1 MTVLKEAESC
11 YFKSIKL
18 IVQGQLLYAEKQHR
32 YLSVPSSLHHGHD
45 DVLCGHEGQLMTDVS
60 LNDFGIDHQSL
71 CDVLQGTEDDVGC
84 QEGLGERDPPA
95 SSRGNEISKSV
106 AK

>member
-1 MTVLKEAESC
+1 MH
-11 YFKSIKL
+11 
-18 IVQGQLLYAEKQHR
+18 GRLLYTGKRHL

-71 CDVLQGTEDDVGC
+71 CDVLQGTEDDVSC
-84 QEGLGERDPPA
+84 QERLGEGDPPA
-95 SSRGNEISKSV
+95 HHQGGMKSAKVSQNRRKKSLHSQSSQTV
-106 AK
+106 Q

>member
-1 MTVLKEAESC
+1 MAVLKEAENC

-18 IVQGQLLYAEKQHR
+18 IVQGHLLYAEKQHR

-71 CDVLQGTEDDVGC
+71 CDVLQGTEDDVSC
-84 QEGLGERDPPA
+84 QEGLGEGDPPVHQQ
-95 SSRGNEISKSV
+95 GGMKSANV
-106 AK
+106 